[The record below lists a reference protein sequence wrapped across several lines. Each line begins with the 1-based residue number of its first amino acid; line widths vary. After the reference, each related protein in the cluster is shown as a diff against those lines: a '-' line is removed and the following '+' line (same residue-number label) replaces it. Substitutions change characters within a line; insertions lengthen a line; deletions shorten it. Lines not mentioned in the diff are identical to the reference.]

1 MYNKLGRHKAKI
13 LSEMYVASFKPSMTS
28 FIDQYY

>member
-13 LSEMYVASFKPSMTS
+13 LSEMYVASFKPRMIS
-28 FIDQYY
+28 FIGQY